1 MHALRAHTRGGPEV
15 LIYEQAP
22 TPRPADDEV
31 LIEVHAA
38 AITFDEL
45 TWNETWTRLGVAR
58 TPIIPS
64 HEFSGVITDVG
75 STVSGLT
82 SGQEVYGLIPF
93 DRDGA
98 AAEYVSVPA
107 THVAGKPARLSHIE
121 AAALPL
127 PALTARQALFEHAH
141 LTAGERVLVHGGAG
155 GV

>member
-58 TPIIPS
+58 TPTIPS
-64 HEFSGVITDVG
+64 HESSGVTTAAG
-75 STVSGLT
+75 STASGPT
-82 SGQEVYGLIPF
+82 SGPEAYGPIPF
-93 DRDGA
+93 HRHA
-98 AAEYVSVPA
+98 AAA
-107 THVAGKPARLSHIE
+107 D
-121 AAALPL
+121 
-127 PALTARQALFEHAH
+127 
-141 LTAGERVLVHGGAG
+141 
-155 GV
+155 